1 MRRSG
6 IRMQNPPGSYFKRVA
21 KALRAAKRK
30 GHSLTMAEASKL
42 LRAGRLKPDGTLS
55 KTKKKKSTKKTT
67 RKVTRKSTRK
77 TTSRNLENLEL
88 HPIVLESLNKL
99 CKLKGK

>member
-1 MRRSG
+1 
-6 IRMQNPPGSYFKRVA
+6 MQNPPGSYFKRVA

-42 LRAGRLKPDGTLS
+42 LRTGRLKLDGTLS
-55 KTKKKKSTKKTT
+55 KAKKKTAKKSTRKTT
-67 RKVTRKSTRK
+67 RKTSRKSPKTTRK

-88 HPIVLESLNKL
+88 HPVVMESLNKL